1 MSTPHLIASMR
12 TACSAALHLG
22 PQLSGAVLLRL
33 GYLCLALF
41 TAVGKAVH
49 QSGDPR
55 LVLAQLQLVE
65 RFSQQLH
72 RDQLTGALDAQA
84 SGAHALSLESYAALR
99 LPDDDPHA
107 ITDELFAGPPPVV
120 QGRSCYKNA
129 EELLAAWLGIAYFE
143 AQRRI
148 ADAHLLIGRRTPDG
162 SICAPRFTEL
172 AELYN
177 QGTASRRAIA
187 SAARRLEKLEPQDTT
202 FEGTPTELVAHGDDG
217 RTLDAFAA
225 QSLKDLGPRAAQKKI
240 NSVIK
245 TYKQTHG
252 KQLPAKLGFFPGP
265 VVNGVHFFSL
275 RTNATDAQLI
285 HSVCSQSGNPRTEA
299 GRADR
304 QGFQEQTEG
313 AADDMQQ
320 NDQAEAGTEQDS
332 STANQEPGPAPQW
345 LRSEQ
350 PMPPWAAEETDS
362 ADGDERGSATQ
373 EHKPNPDG
381 QRSADDAEEP
391 DGDEPLPNTGAHDD
405 PAAEPD
411 QPLRRLNAFMALL
424 RAPFTGGKRK
434 VIIPKCVV
442 YLWHADLQNLANGHG
457 MSANGV
463 DIPPGELRQMLA
475 RANIIPVVLGGNS
488 QVLDMGRRMRYHQ
501 GPIREAIL
509 ARDRGCIVPD
519 CTAPPDQVEMDHY
532 LKAWSEGGETSVN
545 SGAGMCTKDHHK
557 RHAGQLKVLD
567 VDGLP
572 HVLLPEHQ
580 DPEQIPRRNTY
591 WDARQTGE
599 SPARTNSSTC
609 DSCNGAAPAG
619 DPGSQS
625 PGSDGENGDPLAADG
640 P

>member
-1 MSTPHLIASMR
+1 MRRIKPFAVFDHGAMSTPHLIASMR
-12 TACSAALHLG
+12 TACSAALHFG

-72 RDQLTGALDAQA
+72 RDQLAGALDAQA

-99 LPDDDPHA
+99 LPEDDPHA
-107 ITDELFAGPPPVV
+107 ITDDLFAGPPPVV
-120 QGRSCYKNA
+120 QGRSCHKNA

-172 AELYN
+172 AKLYD
-177 QGTASRRAIA
+177 QGTANRRAIA

-202 FEGTPTELVAHGDDG
+202 FEGTATELVARGDDG
-217 RTLDAFAA
+217 RTLDEFAA
-225 QSLKDLGPRAAQKKI
+225 QTLKDLGPRAAQKKI
-240 NSVIK
+240 NSAIK

-252 KQLPAKLGFFPGP
+252 KQLPPKLGFFPGP

-299 GRADR
+299 GRADH
-304 QGFQEQTEG
+304 QASQEQPEG
-313 AADDMQQ
+313 AGEDIEQ
-320 NDQAEAGTEQDS
+320 NDEAEAGTQQES
-332 STANQEPGPAPQW
+332 SSACQEPGPVPEW

-350 PMPPWAAEETDS
+350 PMPPWAAEASE
-362 ADGDERGSATQ
+362 
-373 EHKPNPDG
+373 
-381 QRSADDAEEP
+381 DDADEP
-391 DGDEPLPNTGAHDD
+391 DGEEHPPNTEAHDD

-442 YLWHADLQNLANGHG
+442 YLWHADLQNLADAHG

-519 CTAPPDQVEMDHY
+519 CTAPRDQVEMDHY
-532 LKAWSEGGETSVN
+532 LKAWSEGGETSVY

-591 WDARQTGE
+591 WDARQAGE
-599 SPARTNSSTC
+599 SPARTNSGTC
-609 DSCNGAAPAG
+609 DSCNGTAPTGA
-619 DPGSQS
+619 PRAHF
-625 PGSDGENGDPLAADG
+625 PGSDDDNEDPLASDG
-640 P
+640 A